1 MAQVLFPGFRATDA
15 NGAILAGAL
24 LYVYEAGTTTPL
36 DVYTD
41 AALTTAEANPV
52 VCDAGGLLPVIYG
65 GPDDYKFV
73 IKTSGGSTV
82 QTIDNFTLIDPATAT
97 AVASTTITSDTNVS
111 AEDLDRLFNIA
122 ASSGDVTLTADSA
135 TLGSGFR
142 FNARLASSSNS
153 GIIQPGGGQTINGAS
168 SFTLDTQYDSAS
180 FVSNGAGGW
189 DILAQTIDTAT
200 LVSDNAIQKIQVA
213 LGAGRFEY
221 SSATVCKLMPFDGNY
236 ICFPSG
242 DSIAIGASGISTT
255 YNSAVVNGTAA
266 QTLAASTLH
275 YAYVYNNAGTL
286 VIDWST
292 TGPAWDAT
300 TGIRIKTSDATRVLV
315 GMAYA
320 NGSSQFDDSATQR
333 NVASWHNRRSRRMI
347 NVFTID
353 RTYASVSWGEVNSE
367 IRCGFVTWSSDAVS
381 FAANIILKQVG
392 GGSENHVGSVT
403 LDGSLAPTAWGQIG
417 DQDAEGNHTFSV
429 TRYFEPSVG
438 KHYASVVAKAIA
450 GSADYSSDSE
460 LTGLV
465 TI

>member
-97 AVASTTITSDTNVS
+97 AVASTTITSDTNVA
-111 AEDLDRLFNIA
+111 AEDLDRLFNID

-142 FNARLASSSNS
+142 FGVRLASSSNS

-292 TGPAWDAT
+292 TAPAWDAT

-320 NGSSQFDDSATQR
+320 NGSSQFDDAATKR
-333 NVASWHNRRSRRMI
+333 NVASWRNRRPRQMY
-347 NVFTID
+347 NAFTTT
-353 RTYASVSWGEVNSE
+353 RTTTTGTYSELNTEIRLQFITWGE
-367 IRCGFVTWSSDAVS
+367 TAVS
-381 FAANIILKQVG
+381 AHYAGVISNSGSNSNFSSVAIDSTSSPTFSTQTNGTNGENASC
-392 GGSENHVGSVT
+392 GGSFLPSLGLHYIT
-403 LDGSLAPTAWGQIG
+403 LLGATNGGTASWLITSG
-417 DQDAEGNHTFSV
+417 F
-429 TRYFEPSVG
+429 G
-438 KHYASVVAKAIA
+438 KLS
-450 GSADYSSDSE
+450 
-460 LTGLV
+460 GLV